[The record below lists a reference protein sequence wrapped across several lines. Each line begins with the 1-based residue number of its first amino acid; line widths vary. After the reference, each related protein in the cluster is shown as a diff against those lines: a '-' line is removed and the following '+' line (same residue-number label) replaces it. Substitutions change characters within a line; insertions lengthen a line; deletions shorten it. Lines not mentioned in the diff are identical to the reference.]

1 MAKRLT
7 EDQKNELIS
16 IFKKGTKIEEL
27 SQKFNCT
34 KLTIVRNLKK
44 ELGES
49 EYKEITNKNRNSNN
63 ESAKLEKSKKNKSD
77 NESSS
82 ADNSI
87 IKGLNE
93 NVSDFA

>member
-1 MAKRLT
+1 MSYFFSLAKRLT

-16 IFKKGTKIEEL
+16 IFKKGIKIEEL

-49 EYKEITNKNRNSNN
+49 KYKEITNKNRNSII
-63 ESAKLEKSKKNKSD
+63 ETEKLEKSKKNKNDIEFLSL
-77 NESSS
+77 
-82 ADNSI
+82 I
-87 IKGLNE
+87 HI
-93 NVSDFA
+93 